1 MVPLRVLIVEDAP
14 DDATRLIRE
23 LERGGFDP
31 SPERVDSL
39 EGLDAA
45 LARGGWD
52 IVLSDYS
59 LRALDALSA
68 LEVVRKRHPNLP
80 FLIVSGTIGE
90 ESAVT
95 AIKAGAQDF
104 LLKDNL
110 SRLVLSVERELREA
124 RARGG
129 PMEAERA
136 LAASELRFRRLAD
149 SGIIGITVDDACG
162 RIREANDAFLR
173 MIGSKE
179 DDLSSG
185 RVDWSTMTP
194 PEWSH
199 ASVLARQQLRTHGT
213 TTPMEMELVRQDGRR
228 VPVLF
233 AVAAL
238 DDSHNISVCVDLSER
253 KRLEEQLR
261 RVQKMDAIGTLA
273 GGIAH
278 DFNNL
283 LSVVLTYAGLI
294 LEGMA
299 PTHALRAD
307 VEEIRQAGERAADL
321 TRQLLAF
328 SRQQVL
334 EPRMVDLNQIVSGME
349 KMLRRLLGESIALSL
364 LTAKAV
370 GTVHAD
376 PGQIEQVIMN
386 LAVNARDAMPAGGSL
401 TIETANVEL
410 DAEYAERL
418 AVAPGPYVML
428 AMTDTGVGMDEATL
442 ARIFEPFFT
451 TKEQGK
457 GTGLGLSTVYGIVK
471 QTGGHLGVYSEPGR
485 GTTFKVYLPRT
496 DGRGALETM
505 PPPSPS
511 TLHGTETILLV
522 EDEDPV
528 RTLMRAVLRRYGY
541 NILEAQNGGEAFL
554 ICEKYSATIHLLL
567 TDVVMPRMSGRELA
581 DRLSPMRPEMKVLYV
596 SGYTESSVVH
606 HGVLE
611 TGVSFLQKPIRPEA
625 LARKVREVLSGAARL
640 TLSPS

>member
-1 MVPLRVLIVEDAP
+1 MARLRLLLVEDSSS
-14 DDATRLIRE
+14 DAARVIAALRT
-23 LERGGFDP
+23 GGFDP
-31 SPERVDSL
+31 ESDRVDSRGAL
-39 EGLDAA
+39 IAA
-45 LARGGWD
+45 LERGPWD
-52 IVLSDYS
+52 IVISDYS
-59 LRALDALSA
+59 LPSFDALGA
-68 LEVVRKRHPNLP
+68 LAAVRERQPNLP
-80 FLIVSGTIGE
+80 FVIVSGTIGE

-95 AIKAGAQDF
+95 AMKAGAQDF

-110 SRLVLSVERELREA
+110 SRLVPAVERELREA
-124 RARGG
+124 KARQARK
-129 PMEAERA
+129 EAERA

-149 SGIIGITVDDACG
+149 SGIIGIAVDDGSG
-162 RIREANDAFLR
+162 RIVEANEAFLR
-173 MIGSKE
+173 MIGSKAE
-179 DDLSSG
+179 DLDAG
-185 RVDWSTMTP
+185 RVDWAAITP

-199 ASVLARQQLRTHGT
+199 ASALAREQLQARGMAS
-213 TTPMEMELVRQDGRR
+213 PVEKEVVRQDGRR
-228 VPVLF
+228 VPLLV
-233 AVAAL
+233 AAAAL
-238 DDSHNISVCVDLSER
+238 DESRHISVCIDLSER

-294 LEGMA
+294 LEGVA
-299 PTHALRAD
+299 PGDPLKTDL
-307 VEEIRQAGERAADL
+307 EEIRQAGERAADL

-349 KMLRRLLGESIALSL
+349 KMLRRLLGESISLTL

-370 GTVHAD
+370 GKVHAD

-386 LAVNARDAMPAGGSL
+386 LAVNARDAMPGGGSL
-401 TIETANVEL
+401 VIETANVEF
-410 DAEYAERL
+410 DANA
-418 AVAPGPYVML
+418 ADPQAGIAPGPYVVL
-428 AMTDTGVGMDEATL
+428 AITDTGVGMDRATV

-451 TKEQGK
+451 TKEHGK

-471 QTGGHLGVYSEPGR
+471 QSGGHVAVYSEPGR
-485 GTTFKVYLPRT
+485 GTAFKVYLPRT
-496 DGRGALETM
+496 DGRGALDSV
-505 PPPSPS
+505 PPLSPS

-554 ICEKYSATIHLLL
+554 ICEKYAATIHLLL

-581 DRLSPMRPEMKVLYV
+581 DRLAPMRPDMRVLYV

-625 LARKVREVLSGAARL
+625 LARKVREVLTAR
-640 TLSPS
+640 